1 MTFVRRTRP
10 LKASPAVQAAE
21 IDDLQPVK
29 PRNRRAIIDRATVQD
44 RLTKTWLMAST
55 PESARQAILELL
67 KECLASG
74 REEVRRRFDRGA
86 SGQEVARSLCFL
98 SDQIVRVIYDHIN
111 DDLYPNPNPSMAE
124 RLSLVAVGGYGRGE
138 LAPFSDLDLLFLL
151 PYKMSAHSEQVVE
164 ATLYFLWDLGFK
176 VGHATRSLDDCL
188 RQAAKDNTIATS
200 LLEARY
206 LWGDQALF
214 IELRRRYRK
223 EVQESGGAAFIEDKL
238 AERTARHLRFGDGS
252 RYSLEPNIKESKGG
266 LRDLHTLFWI
276 AKFVYRIDDVNQ
288 LVDKGVLAEQ
298 EVRAFRK
305 AEKFLWTLRC
315 NLHYQTD
322 RAEER
327 LTFDL
332 QNQIA
337 PLMGYKKHAGTKAV
351 ERFMKHYFLMA
362 KEVGALTRILCAQ
375 LESEHN
381 RRSRFRLPSLRI
393 RRRIKG
399 FKVEGDRLSVSG
411 VTVFETNP
419 VELLRIFSVAQ
430 EEELDI
436 HPKALRWITQS
447 LSLIG
452 GKLRKN
458 AQANALFLKML
469 TSEKNP
475 ATTLRR
481 LNEAGVLGRFLPD
494 FGRVV
499 SQMQFNM
506 YHHYTVD
513 EHSIMAVEVLHAI
526 EQGRLTE
533 EAPIASEVV
542 QEVLSRR
549 VLYMAVLLH
558 DVAKGRP
565 GDHSQVGAQVADK
578 LCRRLGLSAEETET
592 VSWLVLNHLKM
603 SDTAFRRDIDDG
615 KTIKDLAEVIQSV
628 ERLRLLLVLTVAD
641 VRAVGPNIWSA
652 WKAALLRELFWR
664 TEEVLSG
671 GFNTQGRERRV
682 ELAKLALAAEL
693 SDWPAEDMKAHLD
706 RGYHSYWLS
715 CDVQTQVRHAHL
727 VREAEAQ
734 QRALTVD
741 ARIDRYRE
749 VVELTIYTPDHPG
762 LVNRIAGALAVAGAT
777 VEGARIFTLSNGMA
791 LDIFYFHDAKNSS
804 FDKPG
809 KLENLTKAIEQS
821 LSGDIAPLKELAR
834 QASIIPSRLEVF
846 TVTPRVLIDNKAS
859 QNHTMVEINGRDRP
873 GLLYRL
879 TFAIA
884 KQNFIIHAAKIT
896 TFGERAVD
904 TFYIHDALGSKIT
917 STSKLER
924 LRAALL
930 DALDRQIP
938 KGQKKVPSRAR
949 TAKKPTQKK
958 EEAAE

>member
-1 MTFVRRTRP
+1 MAFPR
-10 LKASPAVQAAE
+10 ASTETTSTGDLQTAE

-29 PRNRRAIIDRATVQD
+29 PRNRRAIIDRAKVQD
-44 RLTKTWLMAST
+44 QLAKLWLASSSPERARLV
-55 PESARQAILELL
+55 ILELL
-67 KECLASG
+67 KDTLARG
-74 REEVRRRFDRGA
+74 REEVRQRFDKGA

-98 SDQIVRVIYDHIN
+98 SDQIIRVIYDHV
-111 DDLYPNPNPSMAE
+111 DHDLYPNPNPSLGE
-124 RLSLVAVGGYGRGE
+124 KISLVAVGGYGRGE

-176 VGHATRSLDDCL
+176 VGHATRSVDDCL
-188 RQAAKDNTIATS
+188 RQAKGDNTIATS

-206 LWGDQALF
+206 LWGDQSLF
-214 IELRRRYRK
+214 VELRQRYRK
-223 EVQESGGAAFIEDKL
+223 DVQESGAASFIEDKL
-238 AERTARHLRFGDGS
+238 AERTARHKRFGDGS

-276 AKFVYRIDDVNQ
+276 AKFVYRIDNVTQ
-288 LVDKGVLAEQ
+288 LMEKGILTEA

-315 NLHYQTD
+315 NLHYQTG
-322 RAEER
+322 RGEER

-411 VTVFETNP
+411 PDVFEDKP
-419 VELLRIFSVAQ
+419 LDLLRIFLVAQ

-436 HPKALRWITQS
+436 HPKALRWITQN
-447 LSLIG
+447 LSLVNA
-452 GKLRKN
+452 KLRRS
-458 AQANALFLKML
+458 AAANEIFLQIL

-475 ATTLRR
+475 ARALRR

-526 EQGRLTE
+526 EQGRLKE

-542 QEVLSRR
+542 HNVLSRR

-565 GDHSQVGAQVADK
+565 GDHSVVGAEVAYK
-578 LCRRLGLSAEETET
+578 LCPRLGLSEEETET
-592 VSWLVLNHLKM
+592 VAWLVLHHLKL
-603 SDTAFRRDIDDG
+603 SDTAFRRDIDDP
-615 KTIKDLAEVIQSV
+615 KTIQDLAEVIQSV

-641 VRAVGPNIWSA
+641 VRAVGPNVWNA

-671 GFNTQGRERRV
+671 GFNAKGKEQRA
-682 ELAKLALAAEL
+682 ELAKDALAQKL
-693 SDWPAEDMKAHLD
+693 QDWPEEELAAHLE
-706 RGYHSYWLS
+706 RGYPSYWLS
-715 CDVQTQVRHAHL
+715 CDGESHLRHAHMI
-727 VREAEAQ
+727 REAEAQ
-734 QRALTVD
+734 KRTLTVD
-741 ARIDRYRE
+741 ARVDSYRE
-749 VVELTIYTPDHPG
+749 VAELTIYAPDHPG

-791 LDIFYFHDAKNSS
+791 LDIFYIHDANGGP
-804 FDKPG
+804 FDKPA
-809 KLENLTKAIEQS
+809 KLKRLATAIEQS
-821 LSGDIAPLKELAR
+821 LSGDIAPLKELER
-834 QASIIPSRLEVF
+834 QASVIPSRLEVF

-859 QNHTMVEINGRDRP
+859 QNYTMVEINGRDRP

-884 KQNFIIHAAKIT
+884 NQNFIIHAAKIT

-917 STSKLER
+917 SDSKLDR

-930 DALDRQIP
+930 DALDRQTP
-938 KGQKKVPSRAR
+938 KSQKKTPAR
-949 TAKKPTQKK
+949 KKTLKKGAVKK
-958 EEAAE
+958 EAAAE